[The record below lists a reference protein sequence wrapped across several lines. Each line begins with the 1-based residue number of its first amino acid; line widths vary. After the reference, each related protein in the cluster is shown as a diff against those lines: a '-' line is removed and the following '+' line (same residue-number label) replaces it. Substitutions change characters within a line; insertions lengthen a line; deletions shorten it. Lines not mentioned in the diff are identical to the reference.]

1 MAPTPEAMRI
11 LLLMFLLCG
20 CTVGPDYVQ
29 PTPEPPA
36 RWYAETAAELQPVSN
51 AQTILDPAITT
62 QPWLTLFGDSVLDA
76 LIDEALAQGFSV
88 RQAATRIAAARA
100 ERTAIRAGML
110 PSVSAGFGASRQENV
125 FPGLP
130 NQQDFS
136 LFDAGFDARWELDV
150 FGRTGRRVEAADA
163 RIEALAASQDAARL
177 TLAAEVAR
185 TYWTLRTDERRLAL
199 TDEQIS
205 LAEEWHRLQT
215 RRLTAGV
222 ATRQDVLVAA
232 ARIEQVRSLQ
242 APLRSA
248 ITVARRQLEL
258 LLARQ
263 PGDLDA
269 RLARPTPSA
278 APVTVAA
285 VLATPADVIAQRPDM
300 RRAERELAAATAMKG
315 AAMADRYPRISLG
328 LLVGLANTSIG
339 SLFTGPS
346 QALLAGGQLVAPL
359 FDGGRL
365 RAAVDMS
372 DAVVAEAALAYE
384 ETALTALHEVE
395 MSLSRVMAAERQ
407 QESLARAAALARE
420 SVGIAARR
428 YARGAADRLE
438 LVAARFEA
446 ADIDRQVVATEGE
459 IRTSVVALCKA
470 LGVGIA
476 PPRSVGQ
483 NL

>member
-1 MAPTPEAMRI
+1 MARTGEAMRF
-11 LLLMFLLCG
+11 LVLTLLLCG
-20 CTVGPDYVQ
+20 CTVGPEYVQ
-29 PTPEPPA
+29 PTPNPPQ
-36 RWYAETAAELQPVSN
+36 RWHAQAELAEPATADLPQQS
-51 AQTILDPAITT
+51 DPINTAR
-62 QPWLTLFGDSVLDA
+62 PWWTLFGDPVLDV
-76 LIDEALAQGFSV
+76 LINDALAQGFSV
-88 RQAATRIAAARA
+88 RQATTRISAARA
-100 ERTAIRAGML
+100 ERSALQAGML

-150 FGRTGRRVEAADA
+150 FGRTARRVEAADA
-163 RIEALAASQDAARL
+163 RIEALEATQDAARL
-177 TLAAEVAR
+177 ALAAEVAR

-199 TDEQIS
+199 LDEQLS

-215 RRLTAGV
+215 RRLTAGA
-222 ATRQDVLVAA
+222 ATRNDVLMTEV
-232 ARIEQVRSLQ
+232 RSEQVRAQQ
-242 APLRSA
+242 APLQGA

-258 LLARQ
+258 LLVRQ
-263 PGDLDA
+263 PGELDA
-269 RLARPTPSA
+269 RLARPTPGVKLV
-278 APVTVAA
+278 PVAA
-285 VLATPADVIAQRPDM
+285 VLETPAEVIAQRPDI
-300 RRAERELAAATAMKG
+300 RRAERELAAATAMKR

-346 QALLAGGQLVAPL
+346 QALLAGGQLVAPV

-372 DAVVAEAALAYE
+372 DAAVAEASLAYE

-395 MSLSRVMAAERQ
+395 MNLSRVMAAERQ
-407 QESLARAAALARE
+407 QQNLIRAAALARE
-420 SVGIAARR
+420 SVAIAARR
-428 YARGAADRLE
+428 YAQGAADRLE
-438 LVAARFEA
+438 LVSARFTATEA
-446 ADIDRQVVATEGE
+446 ERQVAAAEGE
-459 IRTSVVALCKA
+459 VRTSLVALCKA

-476 PPRSVGQ
+476 PTPNVGQ